1 MEFRAKTIVASAA
14 LALSGFAQWSGGS
27 GDGLVPFG
35 QAEPLSAQS
44 RVADREFNW
53 AAAGFGAAI
62 AIGDGEIFVGR
73 TGGGIAGAIYPSPG
87 SIYVFERAGDGWEFA
102 QVISGDDVEIGDE
115 FGAALAVDGD
125 RLLVG
130 SPGRAGGVGGG
141 YIFARG
147 DDGSWVQTVE
157 FVPPADREIRG
168 AGASVALSGD
178 AAYLGAPSDTGP
190 GAVLRF
196 AAAGGSAT
204 LLPSPVVSA
213 IDRFGASL
221 SLTGDLLVVGA
232 PGTRGD
238 RGAAH
243 AFDAGFPATG
253 PTPTAVLA
261 LDDGRGGDAFGTSIA
276 ASGASVLV
284 GAPGADEGA
293 GAALL
298 FTRGDDGE
306 WHETARL
313 AFPEAGPAGYGS
325 AVAFDGRSAWVG
337 ASGVSQG
344 AGGAQVFRVAGT
356 AAADARATDAAVTL
370 ESENTIPAP
379 GFSRGALFGSHVALR
394 EDVAV
399 VAASNAD
406 MRLGAAVVFE
416 RGDRGWTE
424 GSTLRESTR
433 TLTAVT
439 GEEAPCTDGATGP
452 FDCSQVDL
460 VAFVPLASLGA
471 DPGTILNDIWGW
483 TDPVTG
489 RDWALVGRSDA
500 TAFVDV
506 SDPANPRYAG
516 ELPLTE
522 GATENLW
529 RDVKV
534 YADHAFIVADGAGA
548 HGVQIFDL
556 TQLRDA
562 AGPPVTFAETA
573 RYDGIAS
580 AHNIV
585 INEET
590 GMAYAVGSSMGG
602 QTCGGG
608 LHMIDV
614 RTPAEPVFLGCFSD
628 ATTGRQR
635 TGYSHDAQCVIYRG
649 PDEDYQGREICFG
662 ANETALSIAD
672 VTDRENPVAIAR
684 GEYPNVGYAHQGWLT
699 EDQRYF
705 FMGDE
710 ADEAQG
716 SVDRTRTL
724 IWDVADLDDPL
735 LLKEH
740 FAETGT
746 IDHNQY
752 IRGNRLYQANLMSG
766 LRVLD
771 ISDVENPVEVGF
783 FDTVPDDVGLPAFGG
798 AWSNYPFFESGV
810 VVVSSWGEGL
820 FVLRPRGRPVS

>member
-1 MEFRAKTIVASAA
+1 MKFRAKAIVSSVPLVCG
-14 LALSGFAQWSGGS
+14 LALHT
-27 GDGLVPFG
+27 
-35 QAEPLSAQS
+35 PLSAQS
-44 RVADREFNW
+44 RSPSLESIW
-53 AAAGFGAAI
+53 TAAGFAAAI
-62 AIGDGEIFVGR
+62 AIGEDEVFVGR
-73 TGGGIAGAIYPSPG
+73 TGGGVAGATYPSPG
-87 SIYVFERAGDGWEFA
+87 SIYVFARGDDGWDFA
-102 QVISGDDVEIGDE
+102 YIITGDDVEIGDE

-130 SPGRAGGVGGG
+130 SPGRAEGVGGA
-141 YIFARG
+141 YIFERG
-147 DDGSWVQTVE
+147 DDGAWAQTVE
-157 FVPPADREIRG
+157 LVPPADREIRG

-178 AAYLGAPSDTGP
+178 AVYLGAPSDVGP
-190 GAVLRF
+190 GAVLRWD
-196 AAAGGSAT
+196 AAGGSAT
-204 LLPSPVVSA
+204 VLTSPVVPA

-221 SLTGDLLVVGA
+221 SLTGDLVYVGA

-238 RGAAH
+238 RGATY
-243 AFDAGFPATG
+243 AFNAGFPATG
-253 PTPTAVLA
+253 PSPTTILA
-261 LDDGRGGDAFGTSIA
+261 LPEGLGGDAFGTSLS
-276 ASGASVLV
+276 ASGTSVLI

-298 FTRGDDGE
+298 FTRSNDGE
-306 WHETARL
+306 WDATARL
-313 AFPEAGPAGYGS
+313 SFPESGPAGYGS

-337 ASGVSQG
+337 ASAVNQG
-344 AGGAQVFRVAGT
+344 AGSTQIFQVAEAGRLGT
-356 AAADARATDAAVTL
+356 TTL
-370 ESENTIPAP
+370 EPQSTIPAP

-394 EDVAV
+394 DDVAV

-416 RGDRGWTE
+416 RRDGGWAE
-424 GSTLRESTR
+424 SSTLRESTR

-439 GEEAPCTDGATGP
+439 GEETPCTDGATGP

-489 RDWALVGRSDA
+489 TDWALVGRSDA

-529 RDVKV
+529 RDIKV

-614 RTPAEPVFLGCFSD
+614 RAPAEPVFLGCFSD
-628 ATTGRQR
+628 AATGRQR

-672 VTDRENPVAIAR
+672 VTDRDNPVAIAR
-684 GEYPNVGYAHQGWLT
+684 GEYPNVAYAHQGWLT
-699 EDQRYF
+699 EDHRHF

-716 SVDRTRTL
+716 GVDRTRTL

-752 IRGNRLYQANLMSG
+752 VRGNRLYQANLMSG

-771 ISDVENPVEVGF
+771 ISDVENPVEIGF
-783 FDTVPDDVGLPAFGG
+783 FDTVPDDAGLPAFGG
-798 AWSNYPFFESGV
+798 AWSNYPFFESGI
-810 VVVSSWGEGL
+810 VVVSSWSEGL

>member
-1 MEFRAKTIVASAA
+1 MGFRTKTIVASTA
-14 LALSGFAQWSGGS
+14 LVLSGLAESDGGS
-27 GDGLVPFG
+27 SDGIASLG
-35 QAEPLSAQS
+35 HAAPLSAQS
-44 RVADREFNW
+44 RSGDVEAIW

-87 SIYVFERAGDGWEFA
+87 SVHVFERAADGWDFA
-102 QVISGDDVEIGDE
+102 YVITGADVEIGAE

-130 SPGRAGGVGGG
+130 SPGRDEGRGGAHL
-141 YIFARG
+141 FERTG
-147 DDGSWVQTVE
+147 DGEWVRTVA
-157 FVPPADREIRG
+157 FTAPADQDVRG
-168 AGASVALSGD
+168 AGSAVALTGD
-178 AAYLGAPSDTGP
+178 AVFLGAPSDVGP
-190 GAVLRF
+190 GAVMRF
-196 AAAGGSAT
+196 AADGGPATVLSAPT
-204 LLPSPVVSA
+204 PSDA
-213 IDRFGASL
+213 DRFGASL
-221 SLTGDLLVVGA
+221 SLTGDMLFVGA
-232 PGTRGD
+232 PGTVGN
-238 RGAAH
+238 RGAAY
-243 AFDAGFPATG
+243 AFVADFAAGA
-253 PTPTAVLA
+253 TPTATLTI
-261 LDDGRGGDAFGTSIA
+261 DDGRGGDAFGTIIA
-276 ASGASVLV
+276 ASGTSVLV

-293 GAALL
+293 GTAIL
-298 FTRGDDGE
+298 FTRNGDGE
-306 WHETARL
+306 WQQSDRL
-313 AFPEAGPAGYGS
+313 SFPESGPAGYGS

-344 AGGAQVFRVAGT
+344 AGSAQVFRVAEAGAAGT
-356 AAADARATDAAVTL
+356 LIL
-370 ESENTIPAP
+370 EPESTIPAP

-394 EDVAV
+394 EDIAV
-399 VAASNAD
+399 IAASNAD

-416 RGDRGWTE
+416 RGDGGWAE
-424 GSTLRESTR
+424 GSILRESTR

-529 RDVKV
+529 RDIKV
-534 YADHAFIVADGAGA
+534 YADHAFIVADGAGT

-672 VTDRENPVAIAR
+672 VTDRDNPVAIAR

-699 EDQRYF
+699 EDHSYF

-710 ADEAQG
+710 ADESQG
-716 SVDRTRTL
+716 GVDRTRTL

-771 ISDVENPVEVGF
+771 ISDVENPIEIGF
-783 FDTVPDDVGLPAFGG
+783 FDTVPDDTGLPAFGG
-798 AWSNYPFFESGV
+798 AWSNYPFFESGI
-810 VVVSSWGEGL
+810 VVVSSWSEGL

>member
-1 MEFRAKTIVASAA
+1 MKSPARAIIASFV
-14 LALSGFAQWSGGS
+14 LPLF
-27 GDGLVPFG
+27 GLVLHP
-35 QAEPLSAQS
+35 PLAAQS
-44 RVADREFNW
+44 RSPGLESMW

-87 SIYVFERAGDGWEFA
+87 SVHVFARAGDGWELA
-102 QVISGDDVEIGDE
+102 YVITGDDVEIGDE

-130 SPGRAGGVGGG
+130 APGRADGVGGA
-141 YIFARG
+141 YIFGRG
-147 DDGSWVQTVE
+147 DDGSWMQTAE

-168 AGASVALSGD
+168 AGASVALSSD
-178 AAYLGAPSDTGP
+178 AAYVGAPSDAGP

-196 AAAGGSAT
+196 PAAGGSAT

-221 SLTGDLLVVGA
+221 SLAGDLLFVGA
-232 PGTRGD
+232 PGTRGG

-243 AFDAGFPATG
+243 AFDADFPATG
-253 PTPTAVLA
+253 PSPTAILA
-261 LDDGRGGDAFGTSIA
+261 LPDGRGGDAFGTSLT

-293 GAALL
+293 GAAVL
-298 FTRGDDGE
+298 FTRNGDGE
-306 WHETARL
+306 WQQSARL
-313 AFPEAGPAGYGS
+313 SFPEEGPAGYGS

-337 ASGVSQG
+337 ASGVGQG
-344 AGGAQVFRVAGT
+344 AGGAQVFRVAEAGPSGT
-356 AAADARATDAAVTL
+356 VTL
-370 ESENTIPAP
+370 EGESTIPAP
-379 GFSRGALFGSHVALR
+379 GFSRGALFGSFVAMR
-394 EDVAV
+394 DDVAV
-399 VAASNAD
+399 IAASNAD

-416 RGDRGWTE
+416 RGDGGWTQ
-424 GSTLRESTR
+424 GLTLRESTR
-433 TLTAVT
+433 TLDAVI

-516 ELPLTE
+516 ELPMTE

-529 RDVKV
+529 RDIKV

-556 TQLRDA
+556 TQLRDT

-580 AHNIV
+580 SHNIV
-585 INEET
+585 INPET

-602 QTCGGG
+602 TTCGGG

-684 GEYPNVGYAHQGWLT
+684 GEYPNVGYTHQGWLT
-699 EDQRYF
+699 EDHRHF

-710 ADEAQG
+710 ADESQG
-716 SVDRTRTL
+716 RVDRTRTL

-771 ISDVENPVEVGF
+771 ISDVENPVEIGF
-783 FDTVPDDVGLPAFGG
+783 FDTVPDDAGLPAFGG

-810 VVVSSWGEGL
+810 VVVSSWSEGL

>member
-1 MEFRAKTIVASAA
+1 MKFLAKTIVASVSLVFG
-14 LALSGFAQWSGGS
+14 LALHTTLG
-27 GDGLVPFG
+27 
-35 QAEPLSAQS
+35 AQS
-44 RVADREFNW
+44 RSPDLESIW

-73 TGGGIAGAIYPSPG
+73 TGGGVAGAIYPSPG
-87 SIYVFERAGDGWEFA
+87 SIYVFERAGDGWDFA
-102 QVISGDDVEIGDE
+102 YVITGDDVEIGDE

-130 SPGRAGGVGGG
+130 SPGRADGVGGA
-141 YIFARG
+141 YMFERG
-147 DDGSWVQTVE
+147 DDGAWAQTVE
-157 FVPPADREIRG
+157 LVPPADREIRG
-168 AGASVALSGD
+168 AGTSVALYGD
-178 AAYLGAPSDTGP
+178 AAYLGAPSDVGP

-196 AAAGGSAT
+196 DATGRSAT
-204 LLPSPVVSA
+204 LLPSPVLSA
-213 IDRFGASL
+213 IDRFGTSL
-221 SLTGDLLVVGA
+221 SLTGGLLFVGA

-238 RGAAH
+238 RGAVH
-243 AFDAGFPATG
+243 TFNTDFSATAAS
-253 PTPTAVLA
+253 PTAILA
-261 LDDGRGGDAFGTSIA
+261 LPDGRGGDAFGTSLA

-293 GAALL
+293 GQAVL
-298 FTRGDDGE
+298 FTWSGDGE
-306 WHETARL
+306 WDVTTRL
-313 AFPEAGPAGYGS
+313 SFPEADPAGYGS
-325 AVAFDGRSAWVG
+325 AVAFDSRSAWVG
-337 ASGVSQG
+337 ASGVGQG
-344 AGGAQVFRVAGT
+344 AGGVQVFRVAEANT
-356 AAADARATDAAVTL
+356 PDAPAPVPTVTL
-370 ESENTIPAP
+370 EPQSAIPAP
-379 GFSRGALFGSHVALR
+379 GFSRGALFGSFVALR

-416 RGDRGWTE
+416 REAGAWVE
-424 GSTLRESTR
+424 SATLRESTR
-433 TLTAVT
+433 TLDAVV
-439 GEEAPCTDGATGP
+439 GEEVPCTEGATGP

-489 RDWALVGRSDA
+489 GDWALVGRSDA

-506 SDPANPRYAG
+506 SDPANPRYVG

-529 RDVKV
+529 RDIKV

-614 RTPAEPVFLGCFSD
+614 RTPAEPVFLGCFAD
-628 ATTGRQR
+628 VTTGRQR

-672 VTDRENPVAIAR
+672 VTDRDNPVAIAR
-684 GEYPNVGYAHQGWLT
+684 GEYPNVAYAHQGWLT
-699 EDQRYF
+699 EDHRHF

-716 SVDRTRTL
+716 GVDRTRTL

-752 IRGNRLYQANLMSG
+752 VRGNRLYQANLMSG

-771 ISDVENPVEVGF
+771 ISDVANPIEIGF
-783 FDTVPDDVGLPAFGG
+783 FDTVPDDAGLPAFGG

-810 VVVSSWGEGL
+810 VVVSSWSEGL

>member
-1 MEFRAKTIVASAA
+1 M
-14 LALSGFAQWSGGS
+14 
-27 GDGLVPFG
+27 
-35 QAEPLSAQS
+35 
-44 RVADREFNW
+44 
-53 AAAGFGAAI
+53 
-62 AIGDGEIFVGR
+62 
-73 TGGGIAGAIYPSPG
+73 
-87 SIYVFERAGDGWEFA
+87 
-102 QVISGDDVEIGDE
+102 
-115 FGAALAVDGD
+115 
-125 RLLVG
+125 
-130 SPGRAGGVGGG
+130 
-141 YIFARG
+141 
-147 DDGSWVQTVE
+147 
-157 FVPPADREIRG
+157 
-168 AGASVALSGD
+168 
-178 AAYLGAPSDTGP
+178 
-190 GAVLRF
+190 VLRF
-196 AAAGGSAT
+196 PAAGGPAAV
-204 LLPSPVVSA
+204 LPSPTPSA
-213 IDRFGASL
+213 PDRFGASL
-221 SLTGDLLVVGA
+221 SLDGDHLFVGA
-232 PGTRGD
+232 PGTGGD
-238 RGAAH
+238 RGAAYAFH
-243 AFDAGFPATG
+243 ADFPPTDAS
-253 PTPTAVLA
+253 PTATLA
-261 LDDGRGGDAFGTSIA
+261 LPEGRGGDAFGTSLT
-276 ASGASVLV
+276 ASGAAVLI
-284 GAPGADEGA
+284 GAPGADAGA
-293 GAALL
+293 GAAIL

-306 WHETARL
+306 WRESARL
-313 AFPEAGPAGYGS
+313 SFPEEGPAGYGS
-325 AVAFDGRSAWVG
+325 AVAFNGRSAWVG

-344 AGGAQVFRVAGT
+344 AGGAQVFHVAE
-356 AAADARATDAAVTL
+356 ATMSL
-370 ESENTIPAP
+370 EGENTIPAP
-379 GFSRGALFGSHVALR
+379 GFSRGALFGSFVALR
-394 EDVAV
+394 DDVAV

-406 MRLGAAVVFE
+406 MRLGAAVVYE
-416 RGDRGWTE
+416 RDNGTWVE
-424 GSTLRESTR
+424 GATLRESTR
-433 TLTAVT
+433 TLDALT
-439 GEEAPCTDGATGP
+439 GEQAPCTDGATGP

-460 VAFVPLASLGA
+460 VAFVPLEALGA

-489 RDWALVGRSDA
+489 KDWALVGRSDA
-500 TAFVDV
+500 TAFVDI
-506 SDPANPRYAG
+506 SNPANPRYAG

-529 RDVKV
+529 RDIKV
-534 YADHAFIVADGAGA
+534 YRDHAFIVADGAGS

-573 RYDGIAS
+573 RYDGIHS

-590 GMAYAVGSSMGG
+590 GTAYAVGSSMGG

-614 RTPAEPVFLGCFSD
+614 RNPAEPFFLGCFAD
-628 ATTGRQR
+628 GTTGRAG

-699 EDQRYF
+699 EDQRHF

-710 ADEAQG
+710 LDEVQG
-716 SVDRTRTL
+716 GVERTRTL

-752 IRGNRLYQANLMSG
+752 VRGNRLYQANLMSG

-771 ISDVENPVEVGF
+771 ISDVENPVEIGF
-783 FDTVPDDVGLPAFGG
+783 FDTVPDDPGLPAFGG

-820 FVLRPRGRPVS
+820 FVVRVRARPIS

>member
-1 MEFRAKTIVASAA
+1 MKFRAKTIVASAI
-14 LALSGFAQWSGGS
+14 LILSG
-27 GDGLVPFG
+27 
-35 QAEPLSAQS
+35 QAAPSAAQS
-44 RVADREFNW
+44 RSADLESIW

-62 AIGDGEIFVGR
+62 AIGAGEIFVGR

-87 SIYVFERAGDGWEFA
+87 SIYVFERADDGWDFA
-102 QVISGDDVEIGDE
+102 YIITGDDVEIGDE

-130 SPGRAGGVGGG
+130 SPGRDDSVGGA
-141 YIFARG
+141 YIFERG
-147 DDGSWVQTVE
+147 SDGAWAQTVE

-178 AAYLGAPSDTGP
+178 AVLLGAPSEVGP

-196 AAAGGSAT
+196 DAAGGSAT
-204 LLPSPVVSA
+204 ILPSPVVSA
-213 IDRFGASL
+213 IDRFGTSL
-221 SLTGDLLVVGA
+221 SLTGDLLFVGA
-232 PGTRGD
+232 PGTAGD
-238 RGAAH
+238 VGAAYV
-243 AFDAGFPATG
+243 FDIGS
-253 PTPTAVLA
+253 PTAASLHVAMGVEGL
-261 LDDGRGGDAFGTSIA
+261 GGDAFGTSLA
-276 ASGASVLV
+276 ASGTSVLV

-293 GAALL
+293 GAAVL
-298 FTRGDDGE
+298 FTRNGDGE
-306 WHETARL
+306 WQQSARL
-313 AFPEAGPAGYGS
+313 SFPESGPAGYGS

-337 ASGVSQG
+337 ASAVNQG
-344 AGGAQVFRVAGT
+344 AGGTQVFQVAETGPAGT
-356 AAADARATDAAVTL
+356 TTL
-370 ESENTIPAP
+370 EPQSTIPAP

-394 EDVAV
+394 DDVAV

-416 RGDRGWTE
+416 RRDGGWTE
-424 GSTLRESTR
+424 SSTLRESTR

-439 GEEAPCTDGATGP
+439 GGEAPCTDGATGP
-452 FDCSQVDL
+452 FGCSQVDL

-529 RDVKV
+529 RDIKV

-562 AGPPVTFAETA
+562 AGPPATFAETA

-614 RTPAEPVFLGCFSD
+614 RTPAEPVFLGCFAD
-628 ATTGRQR
+628 DTTGRQR

-684 GEYPNVGYAHQGWLT
+684 GEYPNVAYAHQGWLT
-699 EDQRYF
+699 EDHRHF

-716 SVDRTRTL
+716 GVDRTRTL

-752 IRGNRLYQANLMSG
+752 VRGNRLYQANLMSG

-771 ISDVENPVEVGF
+771 ISDVENPIEIGF
-783 FDTVPDDVGLPAFGG
+783 FDTVPDDAGLPAFGG

-810 VVVSSWGEGL
+810 VVVSSWSEGL

>member
-1 MEFRAKTIVASAA
+1 MGFRTKTIVASTA
-14 LALSGFAQWSGGS
+14 LVLSGLAESDGGS
-27 GDGLVPFG
+27 SDGIASLG
-35 QAEPLSAQS
+35 HAAPLSAQS
-44 RVADREFNW
+44 RSADVEAIW

-87 SIYVFERAGDGWEFA
+87 SVHVFERAADGWDFA
-102 QVISGDDVEIGDE
+102 YVITGADVEIGDE
-115 FGAALAVDGD
+115 FGAALAVDGG

-130 SPGRAGGVGGG
+130 SPGRDEGRGGAHL
-141 YIFARG
+141 FERTG
-147 DDGSWVQTVE
+147 DGEWVRTVA
-157 FVPPADREIRG
+157 FTAPADQDVRG
-168 AGASVALSGD
+168 AGSAVALTGD
-178 AAYLGAPSDTGP
+178 AVFLGAPSDVGP
-190 GAVLRF
+190 GAAMRF
-196 AAAGGSAT
+196 AAGGGPATVLSAPT
-204 LLPSPVVSA
+204 PSDG
-213 IDRFGASL
+213 DRFGASL
-221 SLTGDLLVVGA
+221 SLTGDMLFVGA
-232 PGTRGD
+232 PGTAGN
-238 RGAAH
+238 RGAAY
-243 AFDAGFPATG
+243 AFVADFAAGT
-253 PTPTAVLA
+253 TPTATLTI
-261 LDDGRGGDAFGTSIA
+261 DDGRGGDAFGTIIA

-293 GAALL
+293 GTAVL
-298 FTRGDDGE
+298 FTGDSDGE
-306 WHETARL
+306 WQQSDRL
-313 AFPEAGPAGYGS
+313 SFPEAGPAGYGS

-344 AGGAQVFRVAGT
+344 AGSAQVFRAAEAGAAGT
-356 AAADARATDAAVTL
+356 LIL
-370 ESENTIPAP
+370 EPESTIPAP
-379 GFSRGALFGSHVALR
+379 GFSRGALFGSYVALR
-394 EDVAV
+394 EDIAV

-416 RGDRGWTE
+416 RGDGGWAE
-424 GSTLRESTR
+424 GSILRESTR

-529 RDVKV
+529 RDIKV
-534 YADHAFIVADGAGA
+534 YADHAFIVADGAGT

-672 VTDRENPVAIAR
+672 VTDRDNPVAIAR

-699 EDQRYF
+699 EDHSYF

-710 ADEAQG
+710 ADESQG
-716 SVDRTRTL
+716 GVDRTRTL

-771 ISDVENPVEVGF
+771 ISDVENPIEIGF
-783 FDTVPDDVGLPAFGG
+783 FDTVPDDTGLPAFGG
-798 AWSNYPFFESGV
+798 AWSNYPFFESGI
-810 VVVSSWGEGL
+810 VVVSSWSEGL

>member
-1 MEFRAKTIVASAA
+1 MKFRAKAIVASVSLVFGPA
-14 LALSGFAQWSGGS
+14 LHT
-27 GDGLVPFG
+27 
-35 QAEPLSAQS
+35 PLSAQS
-44 RVADREFNW
+44 RSPDLESIW

-62 AIGDGEIFVGR
+62 AIGDGEVFVGR
-73 TGGGIAGAIYPSPG
+73 TGGGVAGAIYPSPG
-87 SIYVFERAGDGWEFA
+87 SIHVFERGNDGWDFA
-102 QVISGDDVEIGDE
+102 YIIAGADVEIGDE

-130 SPGRAGGVGGG
+130 SPGRIDGVGGA
-141 YIFARG
+141 YIFERG
-147 DDGSWVQTVE
+147 SDGTWVQTVE
-157 FVPPADREIRG
+157 FVPPADREIRS

-178 AAYLGAPSDTGP
+178 AVYLGAPSDAGP
-190 GAVLRF
+190 GAILRF
-196 AAAGGSAT
+196 DADGGSAT
-204 LLPSPVVSA
+204 LLASPVVSA
-213 IDRFGASL
+213 IDRFGAAL
-221 SLTGDLLVVGA
+221 SLTGDLVYVGA
-232 PGTRGD
+232 PGTRDD
-238 RGAAH
+238 RGAAY
-243 AFDAGFPATG
+243 AFNAGFPATG
-253 PTPTAVLA
+253 PSPTTILA
-261 LDDGRGGDAFGTSIA
+261 LPDGRGGDAFGTSLA
-276 ASGASVLV
+276 ASGTSVLV

-298 FTRGDDGE
+298 FTRSDDGE
-306 WHETARL
+306 WDASARL
-313 AFPEAGPAGYGS
+313 SFPESGPAGYGS
-325 AVAFDGRSAWVG
+325 AVAFDGRSVWVG
-337 ASGVSQG
+337 ASAVNQA
-344 AGGAQVFRVAGT
+344 AGSAQVFRVAETGPPGT
-356 AAADARATDAAVTL
+356 VAL
-370 ESENTIPAP
+370 EPQSTIPAP

-394 EDVAV
+394 DDVAV

-416 RGDRGWTE
+416 RGDDGWAE
-424 GSTLRESTR
+424 SSTLRESTR

-483 TDPVTG
+483 SDPVTG

-529 RDVKV
+529 RDIKV

-562 AGPPVTFAETA
+562 SGPPVTFAETA

-580 AHNIV
+580 SHNIV

-628 ATTGRQR
+628 AATGRQR

-672 VTDRENPVAIAR
+672 VTDRDNPVAIAR
-684 GEYPNVGYAHQGWLT
+684 GEYPNVAYAHQGWLT
-699 EDQRYF
+699 EDHRHF

-716 SVDRTRTL
+716 GVDRTRTL

-752 IRGNRLYQANLMSG
+752 VRGNRLYQANLMSG

-771 ISDVENPVEVGF
+771 ISDVENPVEIGF
-783 FDTVPDDVGLPAFGG
+783 FDTVPDDAGLPAFGG
-798 AWSNYPFFESGV
+798 AWSNYPFFESGI
-810 VVVSSWGEGL
+810 VVVSSWSEGL

>member
-1 MEFRAKTIVASAA
+1 MEFRIKAIVASVALVFG
-14 LALSGFAQWSGGS
+14 LALHT
-27 GDGLVPFG
+27 
-35 QAEPLSAQS
+35 PLSAQS
-44 RVADREFNW
+44 RAPSLESQW

-73 TGGGIAGAIYPSPG
+73 TGGGVAGAIYPSPG
-87 SIYVFERAGDGWEFA
+87 SIYVFERGADGWDFA
-102 QVISGDDVEIGDE
+102 YIITGDDVEIGDE

-125 RLLVG
+125 RLLIG
-130 SPGRAGGVGGG
+130 SPGRDDGVGGA
-141 YIFARG
+141 YIFERG
-147 DDGSWVQTVE
+147 IDGAWVQTVE

-168 AGASVALSGD
+168 AGTSVALSGD
-178 AAYLGAPSDTGP
+178 AVYLGAPSDAGP

-196 AAAGGSAT
+196 PAAGGSAAV
-204 LLPSPVVSA
+204 LPSPVVSA
-213 IDRFGASL
+213 IDRFGVSL
-221 SLTGDLLVVGA
+221 SLTGDILFVGA

-238 RGAAH
+238 RGAVH

-253 PTPTAVLA
+253 PSPTAILA
-261 LDDGRGGDAFGTSIA
+261 LDDGRGGDAFGTSLTALA
-276 ASGASVLV
+276 ASMLV

-293 GAALL
+293 GAAVL
-298 FTRGDDGE
+298 FTRDGDSE
-306 WHETARL
+306 WQQSARL
-313 AFPEAGPAGYGS
+313 SFPEEGPAGYGS
-325 AVAFDGRSAWVG
+325 AVAFDGLSAWVG

-344 AGGAQVFRVAGT
+344 AGGAQVFRVAETGPPGT
-356 AAADARATDAAVTL
+356 VAL
-370 ESENTIPAP
+370 EGENTIPAP
-379 GFSRGALFGSHVALR
+379 GFSRGALFGSFVALR
-394 EDVAV
+394 DDVAV
-399 VAASNAD
+399 IAASNAD

-416 RGDRGWTE
+416 RGDGGWAE

-433 TLTAVT
+433 TLDAVI

-529 RDVKV
+529 RDIKV

-562 AGPPVTFAETA
+562 AGPPVIFAETA

-585 INEET
+585 INPET

-614 RTPAEPVFLGCFSD
+614 RTPAEPVFLGCFAD
-628 ATTGRQR
+628 NTTGRQR

-672 VTDRENPVAIAR
+672 VTDRDNPIAIAR
-684 GEYPNVGYAHQGWLT
+684 GEYPNVAYAHQGWLT

-716 SVDRTRTL
+716 GVDRTRTL

-740 FAETGT
+740 FAETST

-752 IRGNRLYQANLMSG
+752 VRGNRLYQANLMSG

-771 ISDVENPVEVGF
+771 ISDVENPIEIGF
-783 FDTVPDDVGLPAFGG
+783 FDTVPDDAGLPAFGG
-798 AWSNYPFFESGV
+798 AWSNYPFFESGI
-810 VVVSSWGEGL
+810 VVVSSWSEGL

>member
-1 MEFRAKTIVASAA
+1 MR
-14 LALSGFAQWSGGS
+14 
-27 GDGLVPFG
+27 D
-35 QAEPLSAQS
+35 
-44 RVADREFNW
+44 
-53 AAAGFGAAI
+53 
-62 AIGDGEIFVGR
+62 
-73 TGGGIAGAIYPSPG
+73 
-87 SIYVFERAGDGWEFA
+87 
-102 QVISGDDVEIGDE
+102 
-115 FGAALAVDGD
+115 
-125 RLLVG
+125 
-130 SPGRAGGVGGG
+130 
-141 YIFARG
+141 
-147 DDGSWVQTVE
+147 
-157 FVPPADREIRG
+157 
-168 AGASVALSGD
+168 
-178 AAYLGAPSDTGP
+178 
-190 GAVLRF
+190 
-196 AAAGGSAT
+196 
-204 LLPSPVVSA
+204 
-213 IDRFGASL
+213 
-221 SLTGDLLVVGA
+221 
-232 PGTRGD
+232 
-238 RGAAH
+238 
-243 AFDAGFPATG
+243 
-253 PTPTAVLA
+253 
-261 LDDGRGGDAFGTSIA
+261 
-276 ASGASVLV
+276 
-284 GAPGADEGA
+284 
-293 GAALL
+293 
-298 FTRGDDGE
+298 
-306 WHETARL
+306 
-313 AFPEAGPAGYGS
+313 
-325 AVAFDGRSAWVG
+325 
-337 ASGVSQG
+337 
-344 AGGAQVFRVAGT
+344 
-356 AAADARATDAAVTL
+356 
-370 ESENTIPAP
+370 
-379 GFSRGALFGSHVALR
+379 
-394 EDVAV
+394 DVAV
-399 VAASNAD
+399 IAASNAD
-406 MRLGAAVVFE
+406 MRVGAAVVFE
-416 RGDRGWTE
+416 RGDGGWAQ

-433 TLTAVT
+433 TLDAVL

-529 RDVKV
+529 RDIKV
-534 YADHAFIVADGAGA
+534 HADHAFIVADGAGA

-562 AGPPVTFAETA
+562 AGPSVTFAETA
-573 RYDGIAS
+573 RYDGVAS
-580 AHNIV
+580 SHNIV
-585 INEET
+585 INQET
-590 GMAYAVGSSMGG
+590 GVAYAVGSSMGG

-614 RTPAEPVFLGCFSD
+614 RTPAEPVFLGCFAD
-628 ATTGRQR
+628 NTTGRQR

-672 VTDRENPVAIAR
+672 VTDRDNPIAIAR

-699 EDQRYF
+699 EDQTHF

-710 ADEAQG
+710 ADESQG

-724 IWDVADLDDPL
+724 IWDVADLDDPV

-752 IRGNRLYQANLMSG
+752 VRGNRLYQANLMSG

-771 ISDVENPVEVGF
+771 ISDVENPIEIGF

-798 AWSNYPFFESGV
+798 AWSNYPFFESGI

>member
-1 MEFRAKTIVASAA
+1 MGFRTKTIVASTALVLSGLAESDGGSSDGIASLGHAA
-14 LALSGFAQWSGGS
+14 L
-27 GDGLVPFG
+27 
-35 QAEPLSAQS
+35 LSAQS
-44 RVADREFNW
+44 RSADVEAIW
-53 AAAGFGAAI
+53 VAAGFGAAI

-87 SIYVFERAGDGWEFA
+87 SVHVFERAADGWDFA
-102 QVISGDDVEIGDE
+102 YVITGADVEIGDE

-130 SPGRAGGVGGG
+130 SPGRDEGRGGAHL
-141 YIFARG
+141 FERTG
-147 DDGSWVQTVE
+147 DGEWVRTVA
-157 FVPPADREIRG
+157 FTAPADRDVRR
-168 AGASVALSGD
+168 AGSAVALTGD
-178 AAYLGAPSDTGP
+178 AVFLGAPSDVGP
-190 GAVLRF
+190 GAAMRF
-196 AAAGGSAT
+196 AADGGLAT
-204 LLPSPVVSA
+204 VVSA
-213 IDRFGASL
+213 PTPSDADRFGASL
-221 SLTGDLLVVGA
+221 SLTGDMLFVGA
-232 PGTRGD
+232 PGTAGN
-238 RGAAH
+238 RGAAY
-243 AFDAGFPATG
+243 AFVADFAAGA
-253 PTPTAVLA
+253 TPTATLTI
-261 LDDGRGGDAFGTSIA
+261 DDSRGGDAFGTIIA
-276 ASGASVLV
+276 ASGTSVLV

-293 GAALL
+293 GTAVL
-298 FTRGDDGE
+298 FTRDGDGE
-306 WHETARL
+306 WQQSDRL
-313 AFPEAGPAGYGS
+313 SFPEAGPAGYGS

-344 AGGAQVFRVAGT
+344 AGSAQVFRVAEAGAAGT
-356 AAADARATDAAVTL
+356 LTL
-370 ESENTIPAP
+370 EPESAIPAP

-394 EDVAV
+394 EDIAV

-416 RGDRGWTE
+416 RGDGGWAE
-424 GSTLRESTR
+424 GSILRESTR

-506 SDPANPRYAG
+506 SDPTNPRYAG

-529 RDVKV
+529 RDIKV
-534 YADHAFIVADGAGA
+534 YADHAFIVADGAGT

-562 AGPPVTFAETA
+562 TGPPVTFAETA

-649 PDEDYQGREICFG
+649 PDEDYHGREICFG

-672 VTDRENPVAIAR
+672 VTDRDNPVAIAR

-699 EDQRYF
+699 EDHSYF

-710 ADEAQG
+710 ADESQG
-716 SVDRTRTL
+716 GVDRTRTL

-771 ISDVENPVEVGF
+771 ISDVENPIEIGF
-783 FDTVPDDVGLPAFGG
+783 FDTVPDDAGLPAFGG
-798 AWSNYPFFESGV
+798 AWSNYPFFESGI
-810 VVVSSWGEGL
+810 VVVSSWSEGL
-820 FVLRPRGRPVS
+820 FVLRPRGRPMS

>member
-1 MEFRAKTIVASAA
+1 MKFRAKAIVASVSLVFGPA
-14 LALSGFAQWSGGS
+14 LHT
-27 GDGLVPFG
+27 
-35 QAEPLSAQS
+35 PLSAQS
-44 RVADREFNW
+44 RSPDLESIW

-62 AIGDGEIFVGR
+62 AIGDGEVFVGR
-73 TGGGIAGAIYPSPG
+73 TGGGVAGAIYPSPG
-87 SIYVFERAGDGWEFA
+87 SIHVFARGNDGWDFA
-102 QVISGDDVEIGDE
+102 YIIAGADVEIGDE

-130 SPGRAGGVGGG
+130 SPGRIDGVGGA
-141 YIFARG
+141 YIFERG
-147 DDGSWVQTVE
+147 SDGTWVQTVE
-157 FVPPADREIRG
+157 FVPPADREIRS

-178 AAYLGAPSDTGP
+178 AVYLGAPSDAGP
-190 GAVLRF
+190 GAILRF
-196 AAAGGSAT
+196 DADGGSAT
-204 LLPSPVVSA
+204 LLASPVVSA
-213 IDRFGASL
+213 IDRFGAAL
-221 SLTGDLLVVGA
+221 SLTGDLVYVGA
-232 PGTRGD
+232 PGTRDD
-238 RGAAH
+238 RGAAY
-243 AFDAGFPATG
+243 AFNAGFPATG
-253 PTPTAVLA
+253 PSPTTILA
-261 LDDGRGGDAFGTSIA
+261 LPDGRGGDAFGTSLA
-276 ASGASVLV
+276 ASGTSVLV

-298 FTRGDDGE
+298 FTRSDDGE
-306 WHETARL
+306 WDASARL
-313 AFPEAGPAGYGS
+313 SFPESGPAGYGS
-325 AVAFDGRSAWVG
+325 AVAFDGRSVWVG
-337 ASGVSQG
+337 ASAVNQA
-344 AGGAQVFRVAGT
+344 AGSAQVFRVAETGPPGT
-356 AAADARATDAAVTL
+356 VAL
-370 ESENTIPAP
+370 EPQSTIPAP

-394 EDVAV
+394 DDVAV

-416 RGDRGWTE
+416 RGDDGWAE
-424 GSTLRESTR
+424 SSTLRESTR

-483 TDPVTG
+483 SDPVTG

-529 RDVKV
+529 RDIKV

-562 AGPPVTFAETA
+562 SGPPVTFAETA

-580 AHNIV
+580 SHNIV

-628 ATTGRQR
+628 AATGRQR

-672 VTDRENPVAIAR
+672 VTDRDNPVAIAR
-684 GEYPNVGYAHQGWLT
+684 GEYPNVAYAHQGWLT
-699 EDQRYF
+699 EDHRHF

-716 SVDRTRTL
+716 GVDRTRTL

-752 IRGNRLYQANLMSG
+752 VRGNRLYQANLMSG

-771 ISDVENPVEVGF
+771 ISDVENPVEIGF
-783 FDTVPDDVGLPAFGG
+783 FDTVPDDAGLPAFGG
-798 AWSNYPFFESGV
+798 AWSNYPFFESGI
-810 VVVSSWGEGL
+810 VVVSSWSEGL

>member
-1 MEFRAKTIVASAA
+1 MKRTATSTPTSIVVAVLLTAS
-14 LALSGFAQWSGGS
+14 
-27 GDGLVPFG
+27 GLLGLPL
-35 QAEPLSAQS
+35 PLSAQS
-44 RVADREFNW
+44 FSPERESIW

-73 TGGGIAGAIYPSPG
+73 TGGGVAGAIYPSPG

-102 QVISGDDVEIGDE
+102 YLITGDDVEIGDE

-130 SPGRAGGVGGG
+130 SPGRDGGRGGAQV
-141 YIFARG
+141 FERG
-147 DDGSWVQTVE
+147 DDGRWVQRVE
-157 FVPPADREIRG
+157 FVPPADGEIRG
-168 AGASVALSGD
+168 AGTAVALSGD
-178 AAYLGAPSDTGP
+178 AVFLGAPSDAGP

-196 AAAGGSAT
+196 PAVGGPAA
-204 LLPSPVVSA
+204 LLPSPTPSA
-213 IDRFGASL
+213 PDRFGASI
-221 SLTGDLLVVGA
+221 SLDGDRLFVGA
-232 PGTRGD
+232 PGTGGD
-238 RGAAH
+238 RGAAYAFH
-243 AFDAGFPATG
+243 ADFPAGGTS
-253 PTPTAVLA
+253 PTATLA
-261 LDDGRGGDAFGTSIA
+261 LPEGRGGDAFGTSLT
-276 ASGASVLV
+276 ASGAAVLV
-284 GAPGADEGA
+284 GAPGADAGA
-293 GAALL
+293 GAAIL
-298 FTRGDDGE
+298 FTRGNDGE
-306 WHETARL
+306 WNESARL
-313 AFPEAGPAGYGS
+313 SFPEEGPAGYGS

-344 AGGAQVFRVAGT
+344 AGGAQVFRVAE
-356 AAADARATDAAVTL
+356 AAMAL
-370 ESENTIPAP
+370 ESDNTIPAP
-379 GFSRGALFGSHVALR
+379 GFSSGALFGSFVALR
-394 EDVAV
+394 DDVAV

-406 MRLGAAVVFE
+406 MRLGAAVVYE
-416 RGDRGWTE
+416 REDGTWVE
-424 GSTLRESTR
+424 GTTLRESTR
-433 TLTAVT
+433 TLDALT
-439 GEEAPCTDGATGP
+439 GEQAPCTDGATGP

-460 VAFVPLASLGA
+460 VAFVPLEALGA

-489 RDWALVGRSDA
+489 KDWALVGRSDA
-500 TAFVDV
+500 TAFVDI
-506 SDPANPRYAG
+506 SNPANPRYAG

-529 RDVKV
+529 RDIKV
-534 YADHAFIVADGAGA
+534 YRDHAFIVADGAGS

-573 RYDGIAS
+573 RYDGIHS

-590 GMAYAVGSSMGG
+590 GTAYAVGSSMGG

-614 RTPAEPVFLGCFSD
+614 RNPAEPVFLGCFAD
-628 ATTGRQR
+628 GTTGRAR
-635 TGYSHDAQCVIYRG
+635 TGYAHDAQCVIYRG

-699 EDQRYF
+699 EDQRHF

-710 ADEAQG
+710 LDEVQG
-716 SVDRTRTL
+716 GVDRTRTL

-752 IRGNRLYQANLMSG
+752 VRGNRLYQANLMSG

-771 ISDVENPVEVGF
+771 ISDVENPVEIGF
-783 FDTVPDDVGLPAFGG
+783 FDTVPDDPGLPAFGG
-798 AWSNYPFFESGV
+798 AWSNYPFFESGI

-820 FVLRPRGRPVS
+820 FVVRVRGRPVS

>member
-1 MEFRAKTIVASAA
+1 MKCHANGIVASVVLVCG
-14 LALSGFAQWSGGS
+14 LALLA
-27 GDGLVPFG
+27 
-35 QAEPLSAQS
+35 PLSAQS
-44 RVADREFNW
+44 RSPGLESVW

-73 TGGGIAGAIYPSPG
+73 TGGGLAGAIYPSPG
-87 SIYVFERAGDGWEFA
+87 TIHVFERGDDRWDFA
-102 QVISGDDVEIGDE
+102 YIITGDDVEIGDE
-115 FGAALAVDGD
+115 FGAALAADGD

-130 SPGRAGGVGGG
+130 SPGRADGAGGA
-141 YIFARG
+141 YFFERG
-147 DDGSWVQTVE
+147 NDGAWAQTTA
-157 FVPPADREIRG
+157 FVPPADRDIRG
-168 AGASVALSGD
+168 AGSSVALSGD
-178 AAYLGAPSDTGP
+178 AVYLGAPSEVGP

-196 AAAGGSAT
+196 DAAGGSAT
-204 LLPSPVVSA
+204 ILASPVLST

-221 SLTGDLLVVGA
+221 SLTGDLLFVGA

-238 RGAAH
+238 RGAAY
-243 AFDAGFPATG
+243 AFNAGFPATG
-253 PTPTAVLA
+253 PSPTAILA
-261 LDDGRGGDAFGTSIA
+261 LPEGRGGDAFGTSLA
-276 ASGASVLV
+276 ASGTSVLI

-293 GAALL
+293 GAVLL
-298 FTRGDDGE
+298 FTRNGDGE
-306 WHETARL
+306 WPQSTRL
-313 AFPEAGPAGYGS
+313 AFPESGPAGYGL

-337 ASGVSQG
+337 ASGVGQG
-344 AGGAQVFRVAGT
+344 AGGAQVFQVIDAPSPDAPT
-356 AAADARATDAAVTL
+356 ATITL
-370 ESENTIPAP
+370 DPQSTIPAP
-379 GFSRGALFGSHVALR
+379 GFSRGALFGSFVALR
-394 EDVAV
+394 DDVAV

-416 RGDRGWTE
+416 RRDGGWVE
-424 GSTLRESTR
+424 SSILRESTR

-439 GEEAPCTDGATGP
+439 GEETPCTDGATGP

-516 ELPLTE
+516 ELPLTD

-529 RDVKV
+529 RDIKV

-562 AGPPVTFAETA
+562 AGPPVTFTETA

-672 VTDRENPVAIAR
+672 VTDRDNPVAIAR
-684 GEYPNVGYAHQGWLT
+684 GEYPNVAYAHQGWLT
-699 EDQRYF
+699 EDHRHF

-710 ADEAQG
+710 ADESQG
-716 SVDRTRTL
+716 GVDRTRTL

-752 IRGNRLYQANLMSG
+752 VRGNRLYQANLMSG

-771 ISDVENPVEVGF
+771 ISDVENPIEIGF
-783 FDTVPDDVGLPAFGG
+783 FDTVPDDAGLPAFGG

-810 VVVSSWGEGL
+810 VVVSSWSEGL

>member
-1 MEFRAKTIVASAA
+1 MKFRARAIVTS
-14 LALSGFAQWSGGS
+14 LALVL
-27 GDGLVPFG
+27 GLAVHT
-35 QAEPLSAQS
+35 PLSAQFRS
-44 RVADREFNW
+44 VSLESLW

-62 AIGDGEIFVGR
+62 AIGDDEIFVGR
-73 TGGGIAGAIYPSPG
+73 TGGGVAGAIYPSPG
-87 SIYVFERAGDGWEFA
+87 SIYVFERGGDGWDFA
-102 QVISGDDVEIGDE
+102 YIITGNGVEIGDE

-130 SPGRAGGVGGG
+130 APGDNEGRGGAYLFERA
-141 YIFARG
+141 
-147 DDGSWVQTVE
+147 DGEWNQTVA
-157 FVPPADREIRG
+157 FVPLQVSNREVRS
-168 AGASVALSGD
+168 AGAAVAFSGD
-178 AAYLGAPSDTGP
+178 AVFLGAPSDAGP
-190 GAVLRF
+190 GTVIRF
-196 AAAGGSAT
+196 PAAGGPAT
-204 LLPSPVVSA
+204 RIASPGANRASP
-213 IDRFGASL
+213 DRFGASL
-221 SLTGDLLVVGA
+221 SLTGDLLFVGA
-232 PGTRGD
+232 PGTGGD
-238 RGAAH
+238 QGAAY
-243 AFDAGFPATG
+243 AFDPDFAAGAS
-253 PTPTAVLA
+253 PTATLA
-261 LDDGRGGDAFGTSIA
+261 LDDPRGGDAFGTSL
-276 ASGASVLV
+276 GATNTSVLI

-293 GAALL
+293 GTATL
-298 FTRGDDGE
+298 FTRDDTGE
-306 WHETARL
+306 WHQTTQL
-313 AFPEAGPAGYGS
+313 AFPESGPAGYGS
-325 AVAFDGRSAWVG
+325 AVAFDGRTAWVG
-337 ASGVSQG
+337 ASGVTQSTG
-344 AGGAQVFRVAGT
+344 SAQVFQVVDALTPDAGIPT
-356 AAADARATDAAVTL
+356 ITL
-370 ESENTIPAP
+370 EPQSTIPAP
-379 GFSRGALFGSHVALR
+379 GFSRGALFGSFVALR
-394 EDVAV
+394 DDVAV
-399 VAASNAD
+399 IAASNAD

-416 RGDRGWTE
+416 RGDGGWAE
-424 GSTLRESTR
+424 SSTLRESTR

-529 RDVKV
+529 RDIKV

-562 AGPPVTFAETA
+562 TGPPVTFAETA

-614 RTPAEPVFLGCFSD
+614 RTPAEPVFLGCFAD
-628 ATTGRQR
+628 NTTGRQR

-672 VTDRENPVAIAR
+672 VTDRENPIAIAR
-684 GEYPNVGYAHQGWLT
+684 GEYPNVAYAHQGWLT

-716 SVDRTRTL
+716 GVDRTRTL

-740 FAETGT
+740 FAETST

-752 IRGNRLYQANLMSG
+752 VRGNRLYQANLMSG

-771 ISDVENPVEVGF
+771 ISDVENPIEIGF

-798 AWSNYPFFESGV
+798 AWSNYPFFGSGI
-810 VVVSSWGEGL
+810 VVVSSWSEGL

>member
-1 MEFRAKTIVASAA
+1 MKFRAETIVASVALVLG
-14 LALSGFAQWSGGS
+14 LALHT
-27 GDGLVPFG
+27 
-35 QAEPLSAQS
+35 PLSAQS
-44 RVADREFNW
+44 RSPDLESIW
-53 AAAGFGAAI
+53 TAAGFGAAI

-73 TGGGIAGAIYPSPG
+73 TGGGVAGAIYPSPG
-87 SIYVFERAGDGWEFA
+87 SIYVFERSDDGWEFA
-102 QVISGDDVEIGDE
+102 YVITGADVEIGDE
-115 FGAALAVDGD
+115 FGAALAVDGN

-130 SPGRAGGVGGG
+130 SPGRGDGVGGA
-141 YIFARG
+141 YIFERG
-147 DDGSWVQTVE
+147 DDGEWAQTVE
-157 FVPPADREIRG
+157 FVPPPDREIRG

-178 AAYLGAPSDTGP
+178 AVYLGAPSEVGP

-196 AAAGGSAT
+196 DADGSLAT
-204 LLPSPVVSA
+204 VLSALSPSDA
-213 IDRFGASL
+213 DRFGASL
-221 SLTGDLLVVGA
+221 SLSGDLLFVGA
-232 PGTRGD
+232 PGTAGNL
-238 RGAAH
+238 GAAYV
-243 AFDAGFPATG
+243 FDIGS
-253 PTPTAVLA
+253 PTVASPHVA
-261 LDDGRGGDAFGTSIA
+261 LGVEGRGGDAFGTSLA
-276 ASGASVLV
+276 ASGTSVLV

-298 FTRGDDGE
+298 FTRSDDGE
-306 WHETARL
+306 WDTTARL

-325 AVAFDGRSAWVG
+325 AVAFDSRSAWVG

-344 AGGAQVFRVAGT
+344 AGSTQVFRVAEAGG
-356 AAADARATDAAVTL
+356 ADAITL
-370 ESENTIPAP
+370 DPQSTIPAP

-394 EDVAV
+394 DDVAV

-416 RGDRGWTE
+416 RRDGGWAE
-424 GSTLRESTR
+424 SSTLRESTR

-529 RDVKV
+529 RDIKV

-614 RTPAEPVFLGCFSD
+614 RTPAEPVFLGCFAD

-672 VTDRENPVAIAR
+672 VTDRDNPVAIAR
-684 GEYPNVGYAHQGWLT
+684 GEYPNVAYAHQGWLT
-699 EDQRYF
+699 EDHRHF

-716 SVDRTRTL
+716 GVDRTRTL
-724 IWDVADLDDPL
+724 IWDVADLDDPV

-752 IRGNRLYQANLMSG
+752 VRGNRLYQANLMSG

-771 ISDVENPVEVGF
+771 ISDVENPIEIGF
-783 FDTVPDDVGLPAFGG
+783 FDTVPDDAGLPAFGG

-810 VVVSSWGEGL
+810 VVVSSWSEGL

>member
-1 MEFRAKTIVASAA
+1 MKCHANAIVACVV
-14 LALSGFAQWSGGS
+14 LVC
-27 GDGLVPFG
+27 GLFLP
-35 QAEPLSAQS
+35 APLSAQS
-44 RVADREFNW
+44 RSPGLESVW

-62 AIGDGEIFVGR
+62 AIGDGEILVGR
-73 TGGGIAGAIYPSPG
+73 TGGGVAGAIYPSPG
-87 SIYVFERAGDGWEFA
+87 SIYVFERGDDGWDFA
-102 QVISGDDVEIGDE
+102 YIITGDDVEIGDE

-130 SPGRAGGVGGG
+130 SPGRADGVGGA
-141 YIFARG
+141 YIFERG
-147 DDGSWVQTVE
+147 NDGEWAQAVE
-157 FVPPADREIRG
+157 FVPPADRGIRG
-168 AGASVALSGD
+168 AGSSVALSGD
-178 AAYLGAPSDTGP
+178 AVYLGAPSEVGP

-196 AAAGGSAT
+196 PAVGGSAT
-204 LLPSPVVSA
+204 ILTSPVLST

-221 SLTGDLLVVGA
+221 SLTGDLLFVGA

-238 RGAAH
+238 RGAAY
-243 AFDAGFPATG
+243 AFNAGFPAAG
-253 PTPTAVLA
+253 PSPTAILVLP
-261 LDDGRGGDAFGTSIA
+261 DGLGGDALGTSLA
-276 ASGASVLV
+276 ASGGSVLI
-284 GAPGADEGA
+284 GAPGAEEGA
-293 GAALL
+293 GVAIL
-298 FTRGDDGE
+298 FTRNGDGE
-306 WHETARL
+306 WPQSTRL
-313 AFPEAGPAGYGS
+313 AFPESGPAGYGS

-337 ASGVSQG
+337 ASGVGQG
-344 AGGAQVFRVAGT
+344 AGGAQVFQVIDAPSPDAPT
-356 AAADARATDAAVTL
+356 ATIALDPQ
-370 ESENTIPAP
+370 STIPAS

-394 EDVAV
+394 DDVAV

-416 RGDRGWTE
+416 RGDDGWAE
-424 GSTLRESTR
+424 SSTLRESTR

-452 FDCSQVDL
+452 LDCSQVDL

-483 TDPVTG
+483 SDPVTG

-529 RDVKV
+529 RDIKV

-556 TQLRDA
+556 TQLRDTS
-562 AGPPVTFAETA
+562 GPPVTFTETA

-580 AHNIV
+580 SHNIV

-590 GMAYAVGSSMGG
+590 GTAYAVGSSMGG

-614 RTPAEPVFLGCFSD
+614 RTPAEPSFLGCFAD
-628 ATTGRQR
+628 TTTGRQR

-672 VTDRENPVAIAR
+672 VTDRDNPVAIAR
-684 GEYPNVGYAHQGWLT
+684 GEYPNVAYAHQGWLT
-699 EDQRYF
+699 EDHRHF

-710 ADEAQG
+710 ADESQG
-716 SVDRTRTL
+716 GVDRTRTL

-752 IRGNRLYQANLMSG
+752 VRGNRLYQANLMSG

-771 ISDVENPVEVGF
+771 ISDVENPIEIGF
-783 FDTVPDDVGLPAFGG
+783 FDTVPDDAGLPAFGG

>member
-1 MEFRAKTIVASAA
+1 MKFRAKTIVASAV
-14 LALSGFAQWSGGS
+14 LVLSGLAPWSGESREGIAS
-27 GDGLVPFG
+27 LG
-35 QAEPLSAQS
+35 QAAPLAAQS
-44 RVADREFNW
+44 RSHDLESLW

-73 TGGGIAGAIYPSPG
+73 TGGGVAGAIYPSPG
-87 SIYVFERAGDGWEFA
+87 SIYVFERGNDGWDFA
-102 QVISGDDVEIGDE
+102 YVITGDNVEIGDE

-130 SPGRAGGVGGG
+130 SPGRADGVGGA
-141 YIFARG
+141 YVFERG
-147 DDGSWVQTVE
+147 DDGAWARAVE
-157 FVPPADREIRG
+157 FVPPSDREIRG

-178 AAYLGAPSDTGP
+178 AVYLGAPSDVGP

-196 AAAGGSAT
+196 DAAGGLATVLSA
-204 LLPSPVVSA
+204 LNPSDA
-213 IDRFGASL
+213 DLFGASL
-221 SLTGDLLVVGA
+221 SLSGDLLFVGA
-232 PGTRGD
+232 PGTAGD
-238 RGAAH
+238 IGAAYV
-243 AFDAGFPATG
+243 FDIGS
-253 PTPTAVLA
+253 PTVASPHVAMGV
-261 LDDGRGGDAFGTSIA
+261 DGRGGDAFGTSLA
-276 ASGASVLV
+276 ASGASVLI

-298 FTRGDDGE
+298 FTRSDDGE
-306 WHETARL
+306 WDTTARL
-313 AFPEAGPAGYGS
+313 SFPEEGPAGYGS

-344 AGGAQVFRVAGT
+344 AGSTQVFRVAETGGPGS
-356 AAADARATDAAVTL
+356 VTL
-370 ESENTIPAP
+370 EPQSTIPAP

-394 EDVAV
+394 DGVAV

-416 RGDRGWTE
+416 RGDGGWAE
-424 GSTLRESTR
+424 SSILRESTR

-516 ELPLTE
+516 ELPMTE

-529 RDVKV
+529 RDIKV

-556 TQLRDA
+556 TLLRDA

-672 VTDRENPVAIAR
+672 VTDRDNPVAIAR
-684 GEYPNVGYAHQGWLT
+684 GEYPNVAYAHQGWLT
-699 EDQRYF
+699 EDHRHF

-716 SVDRTRTL
+716 GVDRTRTL

-752 IRGNRLYQANLMSG
+752 VRGNRLYQANLMSG

-771 ISDVENPVEVGF
+771 ISDVENPIEIGF
-783 FDTVPDDVGLPAFGG
+783 FDTVPDDAGLPAFGG
-798 AWSNYPFFESGV
+798 AWSNYPFFESGI
-810 VVVSSWGEGL
+810 VVVSSWSEGL

>member
-1 MEFRAKTIVASAA
+1 MKFRAKTIVASAV
-14 LALSGFAQWSGGS
+14 LVLSGLAPWSGESREGIAS
-27 GDGLVPFG
+27 LG
-35 QAEPLSAQS
+35 QTAPLAAQS
-44 RVADREFNW
+44 RSTDLESLW

-87 SIYVFERAGDGWEFA
+87 SIYVFERADDGWDFA
-102 QVISGDDVEIGDE
+102 YVITGDDVEIGDE

-130 SPGRAGGVGGG
+130 SPGRADGVGGA
-141 YIFARG
+141 YIFERG
-147 DDGSWVQTVE
+147 NDGEWGQTIA

-178 AAYLGAPSDTGP
+178 AVYLGAPSDVGP
-190 GAVLRF
+190 GAVMRF
-196 AAAGGSAT
+196 DVDGGSAT
-204 LLPSPVVSA
+204 ILSSPVLSA

-221 SLTGDLLVVGA
+221 SLSGDLLYVGA

-238 RGAAH
+238 RGAAY
-243 AFDAGFPATG
+243 AFNAGFPAAG
-253 PTPTAVLA
+253 PLPIAILA
-261 LDDGRGGDAFGTSIA
+261 LPDGVGGDAFGTSLA
-276 ASGASVLV
+276 ASGASVLI

-293 GAALL
+293 GAAVL
-298 FTRGDDGE
+298 FTGNGDGE
-306 WHETARL
+306 WDTTARL
-313 AFPEAGPAGYGS
+313 SFPESGPAGYGS
-325 AVAFDGRSAWVG
+325 AVAFDDRSAWVG
-337 ASGVSQG
+337 ASSVNQG
-344 AGGAQVFRVAGT
+344 AGGAQVFRVVETGPAGT
-356 AAADARATDAAVTL
+356 IALDPQ
-370 ESENTIPAP
+370 STIPAS

-416 RGDRGWTE
+416 RGDGGWAE
-424 GSTLRESTR
+424 SSTLRESTR

-439 GEEAPCTDGATGP
+439 GEEAPCTDGTTGP

-529 RDVKV
+529 RDIKV
-534 YADHAFIVADGAGA
+534 YADYAFIVADGAGA

-562 AGPPVTFAETA
+562 AGSPVTFAETA

-614 RTPAEPVFLGCFSD
+614 RTPAEPVFLGCFAD
-628 ATTGRQR
+628 DTTGRQR

-684 GEYPNVGYAHQGWLT
+684 GEYPNVAYAHQGWLT
-699 EDQRYF
+699 EDHRHF

-716 SVDRTRTL
+716 GVDRTRTL
-724 IWDVADLDDPL
+724 IWDVGDLDDPL

-752 IRGNRLYQANLMSG
+752 VRGNRLYQANLMSG

-771 ISDVENPVEVGF
+771 ISDVENPIEIGF
-783 FDTVPDDVGLPAFGG
+783 FDTVPDDAGLPAFGG

-810 VVVSSWGEGL
+810 VVVSSWSEGL

>member
-1 MEFRAKTIVASAA
+1 MTPSF
-14 LALSGFAQWSGGS
+14 SG
-27 GDGLVPFG
+27 
-35 QAEPLSAQS
+35 
-44 RVADREFNW
+44 RH
-53 AAAGFGAAI
+53 
-62 AIGDGEIFVGR
+62 R
-73 TGGGIAGAIYPSPG
+73 TQ
-87 SIYVFERAGDGWEFA
+87 D
-102 QVISGDDVEIGDE
+102 
-115 FGAALAVDGD
+115 
-125 RLLVG
+125 
-130 SPGRAGGVGGG
+130 
-141 YIFARG
+141 
-147 DDGSWVQTVE
+147 
-157 FVPPADREIRG
+157 
-168 AGASVALSGD
+168 
-178 AAYLGAPSDTGP
+178 P

-196 AAAGGSAT
+196 DADGSLAT
-204 LLPSPVVSA
+204 VLSA
-213 IDRFGASL
+213 LNRSDADRFGASL
-221 SLTGDLLVVGA
+221 SVSGDLLFVGA
-232 PGTRGD
+232 PGTAGD
-238 RGAAH
+238 IGAAYV
-243 AFDAGFPATG
+243 FDIGS
-253 PTPTAVLA
+253 PTVTSPHVAMGI
-261 LDDGRGGDAFGTSIA
+261 DGRGGDAFGTSLS
-276 ASGASVLV
+276 ASGTSVLI

-298 FTRGDDGE
+298 FTRSDDGE
-306 WHETARL
+306 WDTTARL
-313 AFPEAGPAGYGS
+313 SFPEEGPAGYGS

-344 AGGAQVFRVAGT
+344 AGGAQVFRVAEGGPSGT
-356 AAADARATDAAVTL
+356 VAL
-370 ESENTIPAP
+370 ESEDAIPAP
-379 GFSRGALFGSHVALR
+379 GFSRGALFGSFVALR
-394 EDVAV
+394 DDVAV

-416 RGDRGWTE
+416 RGDGGWAE
-424 GSTLRESTR
+424 SSTLRESTR

-516 ELPLTE
+516 ELPMTE

-529 RDVKV
+529 RDIKV

-580 AHNIV
+580 SHNIV

-672 VTDRENPVAIAR
+672 VTDRDNPVAIAR
-684 GEYPNVGYAHQGWLT
+684 GEYPNVAYAHQGWLT
-699 EDQRYF
+699 EDHRHF

-710 ADEAQG
+710 ADESQG
-716 SVDRTRTL
+716 GVDRTRTL

-752 IRGNRLYQANLMSG
+752 VRGNRLYQANLMSG

-771 ISDVENPVEVGF
+771 ISDVENPIEIGF
-783 FDTVPDDVGLPAFGG
+783 FDTVPDDAGLPAFGG
-798 AWSNYPFFESGV
+798 AWSNYPFFESGI
-810 VVVSSWGEGL
+810 VVVSSWSEGL

>member
-1 MEFRAKTIVASAA
+1 MKSPARAIIASFV
-14 LALSGFAQWSGGS
+14 LPLF
-27 GDGLVPFG
+27 GLVLHP
-35 QAEPLSAQS
+35 PLAAQS
-44 RVADREFNW
+44 RSPGLESMW

-87 SIYVFERAGDGWEFA
+87 SIYVFERGDDGWDFA
-102 QVISGDDVEIGDE
+102 YVISGDGVEIGDE
-115 FGAALAVDGD
+115 FGAALAVEGD

-130 SPGRAGGVGGG
+130 APGRDGGRGGA
-141 YIFARG
+141 YLFERV
-147 DDGSWVQTVE
+147 DGEWNQTSTLA
-157 FVPPADREIRG
+157 PPQSDDREVRG
-168 AGASVALSGD
+168 AGAAVAMSGD
-178 AAYLGAPSDTGP
+178 AAYLGAPSDAGP
-190 GAVLRF
+190 GTVIRFPVSGGTVAV
-196 AAAGGSAT
+196 
-204 LLPSPVVSA
+204 
-213 IDRFGASL
+213 IDAPGALAEDRPTPDLFGASL
-221 SLTGDLLVVGA
+221 SLTGNLLVVGA
-232 PGTRGD
+232 PGTGGD
-238 RGAAH
+238 RGAAY
-243 AFDAGFPATG
+243 AYDADFAADAS
-253 PTPTAVLA
+253 PTATLA
-261 LDDGRGGDAFGTSIA
+261 LDDARGGDAFGTSLSA
-276 ASGASVLV
+276 TGTSVLI
-284 GAPGADEGA
+284 GAPGANEGA
-293 GAALL
+293 GTATL
-298 FTRGDDGE
+298 FTRDDTGA
-306 WHETARL
+306 WHQTARL
-313 AFPEAGPAGYGS
+313 TFPESGPAGYGS
-325 AVAFDGRSAWVG
+325 AVAFDGTTAWVG
-337 ASGVSQG
+337 ASA
-344 AGGAQVFRVAGT
+344 AGQSAGSAQVFQVTT
-356 AAADARATDAAVTL
+356 APTITL
-370 ESENTIPAP
+370 EPQSTIPAP
-379 GFSRGALFGSHVALR
+379 GFSRGALFGSFAALR
-394 EDVAV
+394 DDVAV
-399 VAASNAD
+399 IAASNAD

-416 RGDRGWTE
+416 RGDGGWTQ

-433 TLTAVT
+433 TLDAVI

-516 ELPLTE
+516 ELPMTE

-529 RDVKV
+529 RDIKV

-556 TQLRDA
+556 TQLRDT

-580 AHNIV
+580 SHNIV
-585 INEET
+585 INPET

-602 QTCGGG
+602 TTCGGG

-672 VTDRENPVAIAR
+672 VTDRENPIAIAR
-684 GEYPNVGYAHQGWLT
+684 GEYPNVGYTHQGWLT
-699 EDQRYF
+699 EDHRHF

-710 ADEAQG
+710 ADESQG
-716 SVDRTRTL
+716 RVDRTRTL

-771 ISDVENPVEVGF
+771 ISDVENPVEIGF
-783 FDTVPDDVGLPAFGG
+783 FDTVPDDAGLPAFGG

>member
-1 MEFRAKTIVASAA
+1 MKLAAKPIIASIIVAA
-14 LALSGFAQWSGGS
+14 
-27 GDGLVPFG
+27 
-35 QAEPLSAQS
+35 PLGAQS
-44 RVADREFNW
+44 RLPDLEFVW
-53 AAAGFGAAI
+53 TAAGFGAAI

-73 TGGGIAGAIYPSPG
+73 TGGGVAGAIYPSPG
-87 SIYVFERAGDGWEFA
+87 SIYVFERSDDGWNFAYIITGDG
-102 QVISGDDVEIGDE
+102 IEIGDE

-130 SPGRAGGVGGG
+130 APGRDGGRGGAFLFERADG
-141 YIFARG
+141 EWDQMFA
-147 DDGSWVQTVE
+147 
-157 FVPPADREIRG
+157 FVPSEVADREVRS
-168 AGASVALSGD
+168 AGTAVALSGD
-178 AAYLGAPSDTGP
+178 AVFLGAPSDTGP
-190 GAVLRF
+190 GAVIRF
-196 AAAGGSAT
+196 PAAGGPMARIDR
-204 LLPSPVVSA
+204 PAPPGANRASP
-213 IDRFGASL
+213 DRFGASL

-232 PGTRGD
+232 PGTGGD
-238 RGAAH
+238 RGTAY
-243 AFDAGFPATG
+243 AFDPDFAAGAS
-253 PTPTAVLA
+253 PTATLA
-261 LDDGRGGDAFGTSIA
+261 LDDARGGDAFGTSLS
-276 ASGASVLV
+276 ASGTSVLI

-293 GAALL
+293 GTATL
-298 FTRGDDGE
+298 FTRDDTGE
-306 WHETARL
+306 WHQTTRL
-313 AFPEAGPAGYGS
+313 SFPESGPAGYGS
-325 AVAFDGRSAWVG
+325 AVAYDGRTAWVG
-337 ASGVSQG
+337 ASGVTQG
-344 AGGAQVFRVAGT
+344 TGSAQVFQVVDALT
-356 AAADARATDAAVTL
+356 PDADIPTPAITL
-370 ESENTIPAP
+370 EPQSTIPAP
-379 GFSRGALFGSHVALR
+379 GFSRGALFGSFVALR
-394 EDVAV
+394 DDVAV
-399 VAASNAD
+399 IAASNAD

-416 RGDRGWTE
+416 RGDGGWAE

-433 TLTAVT
+433 TLDAVI
-439 GEEAPCTDGATGP
+439 GGEAPCTDGATGP

-529 RDVKV
+529 RDIKV
-534 YADHAFIVADGAGA
+534 HADHAFIVADGAGA

-562 AGPPVTFAETA
+562 AGPPVTFSETA

-585 INEET
+585 INQET

-614 RTPAEPVFLGCFSD
+614 RTPAEPVFLGCFAD
-628 ATTGRQR
+628 NTTGRQR
-635 TGYSHDAQCVIYRG
+635 TGYSHDAQCVIYR
-649 PDEDYQGREICFG
+649 GREICFG

-672 VTDRENPVAIAR
+672 VTDRDNPVAIAR
-684 GEYPNVGYAHQGWLT
+684 GEYPNVAYAHQGWLT

-716 SVDRTRTL
+716 GVDRTRTL

-740 FAETGT
+740 FAETST

-752 IRGNRLYQANLMSG
+752 VRGNRLYQANLMSG

-771 ISDVENPVEVGF
+771 ISDVENPVEIGF

-810 VVVSSWGEGL
+810 VVVSSWSEGL

>member
-1 MEFRAKTIVASAA
+1 MKFQAKAIVASAT
-14 LALSGFAQWSGGS
+14 LVLSGLAPWNGGS
-27 GDGLVPFG
+27 RGGIASLG
-35 QAEPLSAQS
+35 QAAPLSAQS
-44 RVADREFNW
+44 RSTDLESLW
-53 AAAGFGAAI
+53 AAAGFGAAL

-73 TGGGIAGAIYPSPG
+73 TGGGIAGATYPSPG
-87 SIYVFERAGDGWEFA
+87 SIYVFERADEGWDFA
-102 QVISGDDVEIGDE
+102 YIITGDDVEIGDE

-125 RLLVG
+125 RMLVG
-130 SPGRAGGVGGG
+130 SPGRADGIGGA
-141 YIFARG
+141 YIFERG
-147 DDGSWVQTVE
+147 NDGEWAQTVA

-178 AAYLGAPSDTGP
+178 GVYLGAPSDVGP

-196 AAAGGSAT
+196 DAAGSLGTVLSSLNPSDADLFGS
-204 LLPSPVVSA
+204 
-213 IDRFGASL
+213 SL
-221 SLTGDLLVVGA
+221 SLSGNLLFVGA
-232 PGTRGD
+232 PGTAGD
-238 RGAAH
+238 IGAAH
-243 AFDAGFPATG
+243 VFDIGS
-253 PTPTAVLA
+253 PTAASLHVA
-261 LDDGRGGDAFGTSIA
+261 MGVEGRSGDAFGTSLA
-276 ASGASVLV
+276 ASGTSVLI

-293 GAALL
+293 GAVLL
-298 FTRGDDGE
+298 FTRNDDGE
-306 WHETARL
+306 WQQSARL
-313 AFPEAGPAGYGS
+313 SFPEEGSAGYGS

-337 ASGVSQG
+337 ASAVNQG
-344 AGGAQVFRVAGT
+344 AGSTQVFRVTEAGGPGT
-356 AAADARATDAAVTL
+356 ITL
-370 ESENTIPAP
+370 DPQSTIPAP

-416 RGDRGWTE
+416 RGDGGWAE
-424 GSTLRESTR
+424 SSTLRESTR

-522 GATENLW
+522 GATENFW
-529 RDVKV
+529 RDIKV

-562 AGPPVTFAETA
+562 SGPPVTFAETA

-614 RTPAEPVFLGCFSD
+614 RTPAEPVFLGCFAD

-672 VTDRENPVAIAR
+672 VTDRDNPVAIAR
-684 GEYPNVGYAHQGWLT
+684 GEYPNVAYAHQGWLT
-699 EDQRYF
+699 EDHRHF

-710 ADEAQG
+710 ADEVQG
-716 SVDRTRTL
+716 GVDRTRTL

-752 IRGNRLYQANLMSG
+752 VRGNRLYQANLMSG

-771 ISDVENPVEVGF
+771 ISDVENPIEIGF
-783 FDTVPDDVGLPAFGG
+783 FDTVPDDAGLPAFGG

-810 VVVSSWGEGL
+810 VVVSSWSEGL

>member
-1 MEFRAKTIVASAA
+1 MKFRAETIVASVALVLG
-14 LALSGFAQWSGGS
+14 LALH
-27 GDGLVPFG
+27 P
-35 QAEPLSAQS
+35 PLSAQARS
-44 RVADREFNW
+44 PDLESIW
-53 AAAGFGAAI
+53 TAAGFGAAI
-62 AIGDGEIFVGR
+62 AIGDSEIFVGR
-73 TGGGIAGAIYPSPG
+73 TGGGVAGAIYPSPG
-87 SIYVFERAGDGWEFA
+87 SIYVFERSDDGWEFA
-102 QVISGDDVEIGDE
+102 YVITGADVEIGDE
-115 FGAALAVDGD
+115 FGAALAVDGN

-130 SPGRAGGVGGG
+130 SPGRGDGVGGA
-141 YIFARG
+141 YIFERG
-147 DDGSWVQTVE
+147 DDGEWAQTVE

-178 AAYLGAPSDTGP
+178 AVYLGAPSEVGP

-196 AAAGGSAT
+196 DADGSLAT
-204 LLPSPVVSA
+204 VLSALSPSDA
-213 IDRFGASL
+213 DRFGASL
-221 SLTGDLLVVGA
+221 SLSGDLLFVGA
-232 PGTRGD
+232 PGTAGNL
-238 RGAAH
+238 GAAYV
-243 AFDAGFPATG
+243 FDIGS
-253 PTPTAVLA
+253 PTVASPHVA
-261 LDDGRGGDAFGTSIA
+261 LGVEGRGGDAFGTSLA
-276 ASGASVLV
+276 ASGTSVLV

-298 FTRGDDGE
+298 FTRSDDGE
-306 WHETARL
+306 WDTTARL
-313 AFPEAGPAGYGS
+313 SFPEAGPAGYGS
-325 AVAFDGRSAWVG
+325 AVAFDSRSAWVG

-344 AGGAQVFRVAGT
+344 AGSTQVFRVAEASPTG
-356 AAADARATDAAVTL
+356 APTL
-370 ESENTIPAP
+370 DPQSTIPAP

-394 EDVAV
+394 DDVAV
-399 VAASNAD
+399 IAASNAD

-416 RGDRGWTE
+416 RGDGGWAE
-424 GSTLRESTR
+424 SSTLRESTR

-529 RDVKV
+529 RDIKV

-614 RTPAEPVFLGCFSD
+614 RAPAEPVFLGCFAD
-628 ATTGRQR
+628 NTTGRQR

-672 VTDRENPVAIAR
+672 VTDRDNPVAIAR
-684 GEYPNVGYAHQGWLT
+684 GEYPNVAYAHQGWLT
-699 EDQRYF
+699 EDHRHF

-716 SVDRTRTL
+716 GVDRTRTL

-752 IRGNRLYQANLMSG
+752 VRGNRLYQANLMSG

-771 ISDVENPVEVGF
+771 ISDVENPIEIGF
-783 FDTVPDDVGLPAFGG
+783 FDTVPDDAGLPAFGG
-798 AWSNYPFFESGV
+798 AWSNHPFFESGV
-810 VVVSSWGEGL
+810 VVVSSWSEGL
-820 FVLRPRGRPVS
+820 FVLRPRGRPVSCGGWCRTVST

>member
-1 MEFRAKTIVASAA
+1 MKFRARTIVVSAV
-14 LALSGFAQWSGGS
+14 LILSGVGQSSEGSRGGIAS
-27 GDGLVPFG
+27 LGR
-35 QAEPLSAQS
+35 AAPLTAQS
-44 RVADREFNW
+44 RSPSLETAW

-73 TGGGIAGAIYPSPG
+73 TGGGVAGAIYPSPG
-87 SIYVFERAGDGWEFA
+87 SIYVFERADDGWDFA
-102 QVISGDDVEIGDE
+102 YIITGNDVEIGDE

-130 SPGRAGGVGGG
+130 SPGRADGIGGA
-141 YIFARG
+141 YIFERG
-147 DDGSWVQTVE
+147 NDGAWVQTAE
-157 FVPPADREIRG
+157 FVPPADLEIRA

-178 AAYLGAPSDTGP
+178 AVYLGAPSEVGP

-196 AAAGGSAT
+196 PADGGSAT
-204 LLPSPVVSA
+204 ILSSPILSA

-221 SLTGDLLVVGA
+221 SLSGDLLYVGA

-238 RGAAH
+238 RGAAY
-243 AFDAGFPATG
+243 AFNAGFPAAG
-253 PTPTAVLA
+253 ASPTAILA
-261 LDDGRGGDAFGTSIA
+261 LPEGLGGDALGTSLA
-276 ASGASVLV
+276 ASAASVLI

-298 FTRGDDGE
+298 FTRSDDGE
-306 WHETARL
+306 WDETASL
-313 AFPEAGPAGYGS
+313 SFPESGPAGYGS

-344 AGGAQVFRVAGT
+344 AGGAQVFRVADAGEPGT
-356 AAADARATDAAVTL
+356 TTL
-370 ESENTIPAP
+370 DPQSTIPAP

-394 EDVAV
+394 DDVAV

-416 RGDRGWTE
+416 RGDGGWAE
-424 GSTLRESTR
+424 SSTLRESTR

-529 RDVKV
+529 LDIKV

-556 TQLRDA
+556 TQLREA

-614 RTPAEPVFLGCFSD
+614 RAPAEPVFLGCFAD
-628 ATTGRQR
+628 NTTGRQR

-672 VTDRENPVAIAR
+672 VTDRDNPVAIAR
-684 GEYPNVGYAHQGWLT
+684 GEYPNVAYAHQGWLT
-699 EDQRYF
+699 EDHRHF

-716 SVDRTRTL
+716 GVDRTRTL

-752 IRGNRLYQANLMSG
+752 VRGNRLYQANLMSG

-771 ISDVENPVEVGF
+771 ISDAENPIEIGF
-783 FDTVPDDVGLPAFGG
+783 FDTVPDDAGLPAFGG

-810 VVVSSWGEGL
+810 VVVSSWSEGL

>member
-1 MEFRAKTIVASAA
+1 MKFRAETIVASVALVLG
-14 LALSGFAQWSGGS
+14 LALH
-27 GDGLVPFG
+27 P
-35 QAEPLSAQS
+35 PLSAQARS
-44 RVADREFNW
+44 PDLESIW
-53 AAAGFGAAI
+53 TAAGFGAAI
-62 AIGDGEIFVGR
+62 AIGDSEIFVGR
-73 TGGGIAGAIYPSPG
+73 TGGGVAGAIYPSPG
-87 SIYVFERAGDGWEFA
+87 SIYVFERSDDGWEFA
-102 QVISGDDVEIGDE
+102 YVITGADVEIGDE
-115 FGAALAVDGD
+115 FGAALAVDGN

-130 SPGRAGGVGGG
+130 SPGRGDGVGGA
-141 YIFARG
+141 YIFERG
-147 DDGSWVQTVE
+147 DDGEWAQTVE

-178 AAYLGAPSDTGP
+178 AVYLGAPSEVGP

-196 AAAGGSAT
+196 DADGSLAT
-204 LLPSPVVSA
+204 VLSALSPSDA
-213 IDRFGASL
+213 DRFGASL
-221 SLTGDLLVVGA
+221 SLSGDLLFVGA
-232 PGTRGD
+232 PGTAGNL
-238 RGAAH
+238 GAAYV
-243 AFDAGFPATG
+243 FDIGS
-253 PTPTAVLA
+253 PTVASPHVA
-261 LDDGRGGDAFGTSIA
+261 LGVEGRGGDAFGTSLA
-276 ASGASVLV
+276 ASGTSVLV

-298 FTRGDDGE
+298 FTRSDDGE
-306 WHETARL
+306 WDTTARL
-313 AFPEAGPAGYGS
+313 SFPEAGPAGYGS
-325 AVAFDGRSAWVG
+325 AVAFDSRSAWVG

-344 AGGAQVFRVAGT
+344 AGSTQVFRVAEASPTG
-356 AAADARATDAAVTL
+356 APTL
-370 ESENTIPAP
+370 DPQSTIPAP

-394 EDVAV
+394 DDVAV
-399 VAASNAD
+399 IAASNAD

-416 RGDRGWTE
+416 RGDGGWAE
-424 GSTLRESTR
+424 SSTLRESTR

-529 RDVKV
+529 RDIKV

-614 RTPAEPVFLGCFSD
+614 RAPAEPVFLGCFAD
-628 ATTGRQR
+628 NTTGRQR

-672 VTDRENPVAIAR
+672 VTDRDNPVAIAR
-684 GEYPNVGYAHQGWLT
+684 GEYPNVAYAHQGWLT
-699 EDQRYF
+699 EDHRHF

-716 SVDRTRTL
+716 GVDRTRTL

-752 IRGNRLYQANLMSG
+752 VRGNRLYQANLMSG

-771 ISDVENPVEVGF
+771 ISDVENPIEIGF
-783 FDTVPDDVGLPAFGG
+783 FDTVPDDAGLPAFGG

-810 VVVSSWGEGL
+810 VVVSSWSEGL

>member
-1 MEFRAKTIVASAA
+1 MKFRAKAIVASVSLVFGPA
-14 LALSGFAQWSGGS
+14 LHT
-27 GDGLVPFG
+27 
-35 QAEPLSAQS
+35 PLSAQS
-44 RVADREFNW
+44 RSPDLESIW

-62 AIGDGEIFVGR
+62 AIGDGEVFVGR
-73 TGGGIAGAIYPSPG
+73 TGGGVAGAIYPSPG
-87 SIYVFERAGDGWEFA
+87 SIHVFERGNDGWDFA
-102 QVISGDDVEIGDE
+102 YIIAGDDVEIGDE

-130 SPGRAGGVGGG
+130 SPGRTDGVGGA
-141 YIFARG
+141 YIFERG
-147 DDGSWVQTVE
+147 SDGTWAQTVE
-157 FVPPADREIRG
+157 FVPPADREIRS

-178 AAYLGAPSDTGP
+178 AVFLGAPSDAGP
-190 GAVLRF
+190 GAILRF
-196 AAAGGSAT
+196 DADGGSAT
-204 LLPSPVVSA
+204 LLASPVVSA
-213 IDRFGASL
+213 IDRFGAAL
-221 SLTGDLLVVGA
+221 SLTGDLVYVGA
-232 PGTRGD
+232 PGTRDD
-238 RGAAH
+238 RGAAY
-243 AFDAGFPATG
+243 AFNAGFPATG
-253 PTPTAVLA
+253 PSPTTILA
-261 LDDGRGGDAFGTSIA
+261 LPDGRGGDAFGTSLA
-276 ASGASVLV
+276 ASGTSVLV
-284 GAPGADEGA
+284 GTPGADEGA
-293 GAALL
+293 GVALL
-298 FTRGDDGE
+298 FTRSDDGE
-306 WHETARL
+306 WDASARL
-313 AFPEAGPAGYGS
+313 SFPESGPAGYGS
-325 AVAFDGRSAWVG
+325 AVAFDGRSVWVG
-337 ASGVSQG
+337 ASAVNQA
-344 AGGAQVFRVAGT
+344 AGSAQVFRVAETGPPST
-356 AAADARATDAAVTL
+356 VAL
-370 ESENTIPAP
+370 EPQSTIPAP

-394 EDVAV
+394 DDVAV

-416 RGDRGWTE
+416 RGDDGWAE
-424 GSTLRESTR
+424 SSTLRESTR

-506 SDPANPRYAG
+506 SDPANPRYVG

-529 RDVKV
+529 RDIKV

-562 AGPPVTFAETA
+562 SGPPVTFAETA

-580 AHNIV
+580 SHNIV

-628 ATTGRQR
+628 AATGRQR

-672 VTDRENPVAIAR
+672 VTDRDNPVAIAR
-684 GEYPNVGYAHQGWLT
+684 GEYPNVAYAHQGWLT
-699 EDQRYF
+699 EDHRHF

-716 SVDRTRTL
+716 GVDRTRTL

-752 IRGNRLYQANLMSG
+752 VRGNRLYQANLMSG

-771 ISDVENPVEVGF
+771 ISDVENPIEIGF
-783 FDTVPDDVGLPAFGG
+783 FDTVPDDAGLPAFGG

-810 VVVSSWGEGL
+810 VVVSSWSEGL

>member
-1 MEFRAKTIVASAA
+1 MRFPTPVSVTSVFVATS
-14 LALSGFAQWSGGS
+14 LSLGI
-27 GDGLVPFG
+27 LVPS
-35 QAEPLSAQS
+35 APLGAQS
-44 RVADREFNW
+44 RSPERESAW

-73 TGGGIAGAIYPSPG
+73 TGGGVAGAIYPSPG
-87 SIYVFERAGDGWEFA
+87 SIYVFERGDDGWEFA
-102 QVISGDDVEIGDE
+102 YIITGDNVEIGDE

-130 SPGRAGGVGGG
+130 APGGDGGRGGASLFERAGYGEW
-141 YIFARG
+141 AR
-147 DDGSWVQTVE
+147 TV
-157 FVPPADREIRG
+157 VYAPPADREIRN
-168 AGASVALSGD
+168 AGAAVALSGD
-178 AAYLGAPSDTGP
+178 AVFLGAPSDAGP
-190 GAVLRF
+190 GAVIRF
-196 AAAGGSAT
+196 AASGGSVTFIDPPA
-204 LLPSPVVSA
+204 PPGANRASP
-213 IDRFGASL
+213 DLFGASL

-232 PGTRGD
+232 PGTGGD
-238 RGAAH
+238 RGAAY
-243 AFDAGFPATG
+243 AFDANFAAGAS
-253 PTPTAVLA
+253 PTATLA
-261 LDDGRGGDAFGTSIA
+261 LDNGRGGDAFGTSLT
-276 ASGASVLV
+276 ASGTSVLI

-293 GAALL
+293 GTAVL

-306 WHETARL
+306 WDETTRL
-313 AFPEAGPAGYGS
+313 SFPETGPAGYGS

-344 AGGAQVFRVAGT
+344 AGSAQVFRVAEAG
-356 AAADARATDAAVTL
+356 ALDARATEPTITL
-370 ESENTIPAP
+370 QSENTIPAP
-379 GFSRGALFGSHVALR
+379 GFPRGALFGSFVAMR
-394 EDVAV
+394 DDVAV

-416 RGDRGWTE
+416 RGDGGWAQ

-433 TLTAVT
+433 SLDAMT
-439 GEEAPCTDGATGP
+439 GEAAPCTDGTTGP

-483 TDPVTG
+483 SDPVTG

-506 SDPANPRYAG
+506 SDPAGPRYVG

-522 GATENLW
+522 GAIENLW
-529 RDVKV
+529 RDIKV

-562 AGPPVTFAETA
+562 TGPPVTFAETA

-580 AHNIV
+580 SHNIV
-585 INEET
+585 INQET

-614 RTPAEPVFLGCFSD
+614 RTPVEPVFLGCFSD

-672 VTDRENPVAIAR
+672 VTDRDNPVAIAR

-699 EDQRYF
+699 EDQTHF

-710 ADEAQG
+710 GDESQG

-752 IRGNRLYQANLMSG
+752 VRGNRLYQANLMSG

-771 ISDVENPVEVGF
+771 ISDVENPVEIGF
-783 FDTVPDDVGLPAFGG
+783 FDTVPDDPGLPAFGG
-798 AWSNYPFFESGV
+798 AWSNYPFFESGI
-810 VVVSSWGEGL
+810 VVVSSWSEGL
-820 FVLRPRGRPVS
+820 FVLRVRGRPVS